1 MTTEKDKFAREGWA
15 VLVISSVFFL
25 LSLAKQ
31 WWVAAGIFVI
41 FMAFS
46 FYFFRNPRR
55 TPKGEEQD
63 ILSPADGKVV
73 QNEIVE
79 DERYLKVRCRK
90 IGIFMSLFDVH
101 VNRAPVSGTVEAIE
115 YRRGKF
121 VSANLDK
128 ASEENEQ
135 NALIIK
141 TKSGINIA
149 VVQIAGVIARRIVC
163 YPIVGVELRRGSIF
177 GMIKFGSR
185 LDVYLPEESLVNIRL
200 GQKVRAGE
208 TILATLPG
216 EGRA

>member
-1 MTTEKDKFAREGWA
+1 MTTEEDKFAKEGRA
-15 VLVISSVFFL
+15 VLAIGSVFL
-25 LSLAKQ
+25 LLCIAKH
-31 WWVAAGIFVI
+31 WWTASGIFAI
-41 FMAFS
+41 FTAFS

-55 TPKGEEQD
+55 VPKGEEQD

-79 DERYLKVRCRK
+79 DERYLKKRCRK

-101 VNRAPVSGTVEAIE
+101 VNRVPVSGTVEAIE

-128 ASEENEQ
+128 ASDENEQ

-141 TKSGINIA
+141 TKSGINLA
-149 VVQIAGVIARRIVC
+149 VVQIAGIIARRIVC
-163 YPIVGVELRRGSIF
+163 YPIVGNELRRGTIF

-185 LDVYLPEESLVNIRL
+185 LDVYLPEEGQVNIEL

-216 EGRA
+216 GEMA